1 MKTDDRE
8 PGRSRATEVKGSY
21 TFQYQFLNSEEAPGM
36 DPHPNMNEG
45 EFIKAIDEHFYFETD
60 REYEEIARMGCSI
73 SDNAALMVGYQ
84 LAIGSSH
91 ASPEGNLGILEI
103 LKQERPAPVVLAA
116 IPVIKSLLNGE
127 PVAQEDTLRL
137 LDACRGHSNAWCGLG
152 VVLCSDVSL
161 EQECESIMA
170 GWRSAENGGKD
181 G

>member
-1 MKTDDRE
+1 
-8 PGRSRATEVKGSY
+8 
-21 TFQYQFLNSEEAPGM
+21 M

-73 SDNAALMVGYQ
+73 SDNASLMVGYL
-84 LAIGSSH
+84 LAIGASH
-91 ASPEGNLGILEI
+91 ASPECNLAILDI
-103 LKQERPAPVVLAA
+103 FKQERPTPVVLAA

-127 PVAQEDTLRL
+127 PVDQEDTLRL

-152 VVLCSDVSL
+152 IVLCGDVSL
-161 EQECESIMA
+161 EQECERIMA
-170 GWRSAENGGKD
+170 GWRSAENGEED

>member
-1 MKTDDRE
+1 
-8 PGRSRATEVKGSY
+8 
-21 TFQYQFLNSEEAPGM
+21 M

-84 LAIGSSH
+84 LAIGASH
-91 ASPEGNLGILEI
+91 ASPEGNLGILDI
-103 LKQERPAPVVLAA
+103 LKQERPTPVVLAA